1 MRPNWSPATK
11 YTAGIAV
18 AVLRIYMLYLRSSV
32 IPLLIIAAL
41 LAVMVRPIINWCQ
54 RRLHCSLNLAVTL
67 TYLVVAV
74 IVPLVVILLL
84 PALIDAFRYILS
96 IDYPRIA
103 QQIIT
108 WVFDTL
114 AGLKTV
120 PMPNAAIDQSV
131 DRAVDAILNELQRL
145 LQTTSIEMPAVST
158 ILQSLQ
164 SALTTTFGAAA
175 RLIGNLF
182 SVIILII
189 FIFLASMY
197 MSLEAHTYRQN
208 LLDLVPS
215 AYQGEMDQLF
225 TRIGH
230 TWNAFF
236 RGQITLMIIIG
247 LLSWVGL
254 TILGVPGAISLAIVA
269 GVLEIIPNLG
279 PVIATIPAV
288 IVALL
293 QGSTYLDISPA
304 WLALLVAAFYLLL
317 QQLENSIIVPRVLG
331 DAVGLSP
338 LVVMTG
344 VLVGTV
350 AAGILGALLA
360 TPVIAT
366 GYEILR
372 YVYAKMNDADPFP
385 PASITPPP
393 VPIRQLIAGYAQRI
407 QYWWQHR
414 D

>member
-1 MRPNWSPATK
+1 
-11 YTAGIAV
+11 
-18 AVLRIYMLYLRSSV
+18 V

-41 LAVMVRPIINWCQ
+41 LAVMVRPVISWAQQ
-54 RRLHCSLNLAVTL
+54 RLRCSLSLAVTL
-67 TYLVVAV
+67 TYLVVAF
-74 IVPLVVILLL
+74 IVPLVVVLLL
-84 PALIDAFRYILS
+84 PAIIDAFRYILS
-96 IDYPRIA
+96 IDYPRIV

-108 WVFDTL
+108 WVFATL
-114 AGLKTV
+114 TGLKDL
-120 PMPNAAIDQSV
+120 PMPNAAIDQSL
-131 DRAVDAILNELQRL
+131 DRTVDAALSELQQL
-145 LQTTSIEMPAVST
+145 LQTASVEIPAFST

-164 SALTTTFGAAA
+164 AALTTTFGAAA
-175 RLIGNLF
+175 GLIGNVF

-208 LLDLVPS
+208 LLNLVPEI
-215 AYQGEMDQLF
+215 YQHEMDQLF
-225 TRIGH
+225 TRIGN

-236 RGQITLMIIIG
+236 RGQITLMLIIG
-247 LLSWVGL
+247 VLSWVGL

-269 GVLEIIPNLG
+269 GILEIIPNLG

-293 QGSTYLDISPA
+293 QGSTYIDISPA
-304 WLALLVAAFYLLL
+304 WLALLVLAFYLLL

-385 PASITPPP
+385 PSATLAP
-393 VPIRQLIAGYAQRI
+393 VPLHLLLRAWCDQILT
-407 QYWWQHR
+407 WWRTHR
-414 D
+414 S